1 MGTGINAASTH
12 QPRRVSPPE
21 VPAYASPMIPFA
33 KYSGAGNDFVLLPE
47 EAAGRGPDPSSL
59 ARRICPRESGVGVDG
74 MVLVRPAAEARWEI
88 RFFNPDG
95 SEFHTCGNGSRCAAR
110 YLVDEH
116 GADRRHRLVT
126 ADGEMEAEVGEE
138 GVGLLYHIDAR
149 VVSGGALETPS
160 GTVDGWL
167 VRVGTPH
174 FVVPVDEM
182 PTGPIDDLCRP
193 VRHAEALGPEG
204 ANVNLVCLEGRDT
217 GSVRTFERGVE
228 AETLACGSGAMASA
242 LALHEAGMAEPE
254 LSLTTR
260 GGDRL
265 RVSLVRAGAE
275 RGEDDRARIR
285 LSGPA
290 VRVFTGRY
298 PVPETR

>member
-1 MGTGINAASTH
+1 
-12 QPRRVSPPE
+12 
-21 VPAYASPMIPFA
+21 MIPFA

-47 EAAGRGPDPSSL
+47 EAAGRGADPPLL
-59 ARRICPRESGVGVDG
+59 ARRICPRETGVGVDG
-74 MVLVRPAAEARWEI
+74 MVLVRRAGEARWEI

-116 GADRRHRLVT
+116 GADRRHRLLT
-126 ADGEMEAEVGEE
+126 ADGEMEAEVEE
-138 GVGLLYHIDAR
+138 ERVRLLYHIDAR
-149 VVSGGALETPS
+149 VVSGHALETPS

-167 VRVGTPH
+167 VRIGTPH

-182 PTGPIDDLCRP
+182 PPGPIDDLCRP
-193 VRHAEALGPEG
+193 VRHAEAFGPEGG
-204 ANVNLVCLEGRDT
+204 ANVNLVCLEGRDS
-217 GSVRTFERGVE
+217 GSLRTFERGVE

-242 LALHEAGMAEPE
+242 LALHEAGLAEPE
-254 LSLTTR
+254 LSLATR

-265 RVSLVRAGAE
+265 RISLDRTGGARAE
-275 RGEDDRARIR
+275 GERARIR

-298 PVPETR
+298 PVPETP